1 MEIAVELYFTA
12 FQSFSYHLFYRK
24 ALRKKLGAGVGI
36 LTIEIMGAQA
46 APIVADYDAV
56 RV

>member
-24 ALRKKLGAGVGI
+24 ALRKKLGAGVRI